1 MLRHVRASV
10 QMAAVRPAISLGLR
24 AATATVPAL
33 VFGQLTGRPGLLWM
47 SLGGWLGTLAD
58 PGGPY
63 PLRAAAMAGYL
74 VFGAR
79 AGAGPVASRR
89 DGPAAAPAP
98 AARSSP
104 AALGAAPAAPGGARR
119 AGGSPP
125 ARGSLPPSLRAW
137 APRPP
142 PPTQT
147 DGHPSTHNRNR

>member
-10 QMAAVRPAISLGLR
+10 QMAAARPAISLGLR

-74 VFGAR
+74 VFGALATI
-79 AGAGPVASRR
+79 AGTAAQGER
-89 DGPAAAPAP
+89 D
-98 AARSSP
+98 
-104 AALGAAPAAPGGARR
+104 
-119 AGGSPP
+119 
-125 ARGSLPPSLRAW
+125 RG
-137 APRPP
+137 
-142 PPTQT
+142 
-147 DGHPSTHNRNR
+147 

>member
-74 VFGAR
+74 VFGAPR
-79 AGAGPVASRR
+79 WRPRARPWPPSGAGAPRTPIAASNCSC
-89 DGPAAAPAP
+89 
-98 AARSSP
+98 SSR
-104 AALGAAPAAPGGARR
+104 ALT
-119 AGGSPP
+119 SPS
-125 ARGSLPPSLRAW
+125 A
-137 APRPP
+137 
-142 PPTQT
+142 T
-147 DGHPSTHNRNR
+147 